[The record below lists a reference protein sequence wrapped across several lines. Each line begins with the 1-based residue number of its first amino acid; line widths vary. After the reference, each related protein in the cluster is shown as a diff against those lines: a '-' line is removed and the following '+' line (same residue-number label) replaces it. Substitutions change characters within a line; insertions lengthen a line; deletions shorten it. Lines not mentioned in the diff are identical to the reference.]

1 VFTLCILGIGAD
13 AIGLSL
19 GGPSHLMYNVDAE
32 LARYILHGTTTAII
46 SVDDLAALE
55 ETLEILSDQSLMASI
70 REGEAAL
77 QAGDF
82 VGEEE
87 VRADLARRRLAS

>member
-1 VFTLCILGIGAD
+1 MTTTTSLAD
-13 AIGLSL
+13 AKNRLSEIVQ
-19 GGPSHLMYNVDAE
+19 SAM
-32 LARYILHGTTTAII
+32 TTHERVIVTKNGKPVVAII

-55 ETLEILSDQSLMASI
+55 ETLEILSDHALMASI

-82 VGEEE
+82 VGEAE
-87 VRADLARRRLAS
+87 VRADLVRRRRAS